1 MPGTSTKPLAAR
13 ERWLEAAFFRKVDVK
28 ILDDMRSRMAKDQAI
43 ERLASDTGIHDRDV
57 LQELLDLDFT
67 PQNLLALWL
76 VPLTQVAWADGKVD
90 RAEREAVLKALRK
103 HGYSEDS
110 PAWHLLESWLDHKP
124 CDEVLTA
131 WKDYAKATVETAGQK
146 RLILLR
152 NELRNL
158 TREVANAAGG
168 VFGFGSVSDA
178 EEAVLQQIEDALRPE
193 DDV

>member
-1 MPGTSTKPLAAR
+1 MPGTSTNPLAAR
-13 ERWLEAAFFRKVDVK
+13 ERSLEAAFFRKVDVK

-43 ERLASDTGIHDRDV
+43 ERLASDTGIHDQDV

-152 NELRNL
+152 NELRNR

-168 VFGFGSVSDA
+168 VFGLGSVSDA
-178 EEAVLQQIEDALRPE
+178 EESVLQQIEDALRPE